1 MKAWKPNGGR
11 GGGKSIQSFEG
22 IVDPKAINPNK
33 KVPVKADVS
42 R

>member
-22 IVDPKAINPNK
+22 IVDAKAIHPNK
-33 KVPVKADVS
+33 KAPEKAEVS